1 MAEKTVSVQDASNS
15 TIYTYGIGGI
25 GVGIKNNFLGTWALI
40 YYNQVLGLDAYLVTI
55 ALAIALIF
63 DAISDPLVG
72 IWSDRVRTRWG
83 RRHPFMY
90 LAVIPFALSYYFL
103 LPSDFIVTLRG
114 LVGTLFF
121 MSKSLTERA
130 SSPPTITILVM
141 L

>member
-90 LAVIPFALSYYFL
+90 VAVIPFALSYYFL
-103 LPSDFIVTLRG
+103 LADPGDIEDSD
-114 LVGTLFF
+114 LF
-121 MSKSLTERA
+121 
-130 SSPPTITILVM
+130 
-141 L
+141 

>member
-1 MAEKTVSVQDASNS
+1 MAEKTISVQGASNS

-25 GVGIKNNFLGTWALI
+25 GVGIKNNLLGTWALI

-90 LAVIPFALSYYFL
+90 VAVVPFCAFL
-103 LPSDFIVTLRG
+103 LF
-114 LVGTLFF
+114 
-121 MSKSLTERA
+121 LTGR
-130 SSPPTITILVM
+130 PRRY
-141 L
+141 